1 MFSMSIVPTS
11 FKCKFTG
18 IMDGDKAKASETRDI
33 LEKLRMKYV
42 HDRGISTNPPTKNTD
57 ELLELLKKK
66 YSHQPIFLQAVSEM
80 MISLKTLFAD
90 TADGEYFQRVF
101 WLLTEPEK
109 IIRFR
114 VTWTDDGGNF
124 RTNIGYRVEWNR

>member
-1 MFSMSIVPTS
+1 MSAVPTN
-11 FKCKFTG
+11 FMNEITG
-18 IMDGDKAKASETRDI
+18 IMDGNKETAPETRDV

-42 HDRGISTNPPTKNTD
+42 HDRGVSTNAPARNTD

-66 YSHQPIFLQAVSEM
+66 YSHQPAFLQAVSEM
-80 MISLKTLFAD
+80 TISLKPLFAD
-90 TADGEYFQRVF
+90 TAHGEYFQRVF

>member
-1 MFSMSIVPTS
+1 
-11 FKCKFTG
+11 
-18 IMDGDKAKASETRDI
+18 MDGDQSKATETRDV
-33 LEKLRMKYV
+33 LEELRMKYV
-42 HDRGISTNPPTKNTD
+42 HDRGVSNHTTTNTV

-66 YSHQPIFLQAVSEM
+66 YSHQPTFLQAVSEM
-80 MISLKTLFAD
+80 MISLQPLFEN
-90 TADGEYFQRVF
+90 TAEGEYFQRVF

-114 VTWTDDGGNF
+114 ITWTDDGGNF